1 MASRFETLRSL
12 VEKLQLDLANAE
24 SALTSAKEEYY
35 GFEDAVEAEQANLK
49 VLLDS
54 NESGTHYQQS
64 VLAAQRRLDAARS
77 AMVVAHV
84 RFNDARNKVQTA
96 MNRLNTACAQ
106 LQEATARRDADER
119 MHREAAARRA
129 DQKRKQD
136 QSKSDRDR
144 EWFKAKQEQRNRS
157 QQEKPQSNKRQRP
170 TQDQVPERPRAAP
183 PLRITAQKIQEWY
196 AACADAFQD
205 KASMKEFP
213 QAPSEPC
220 SEAGCAA
227 NEKTR
232 ALRACRC
239 NITKIF
245 SSRSKAELKMDR
257 IRYHPDKFSTVPV
270 QHRDQ
275 IQQAAKEIFSVVQ
288 DMYSKL

>member
-24 SALTSAKEEYY
+24 SALTSAKEKYY

-77 AMVVAHV
+77 AMVVAH
-84 RFNDARNKVQTA
+84 
-96 MNRLNTACAQ
+96 
-106 LQEATARRDADER
+106 EATARRDADER
-119 MHREAAARRA
+119 MYREAAARRA

-136 QSKSDRDR
+136 QSKTGRDR
-144 EWFKAKQEQRNRS
+144 EWFEAKQEQRNQS
-157 QQEKPQSNKRQRP
+157 QQGKPQSNKRQRP
-170 TQDQVPERPRAAP
+170 AQDQAPERPRAAP

-196 AACADAFQD
+196 VACADAVQD
-205 KASMKEFP
+205 KANMKEFP
-213 QAPSEPC
+213 QAPAEPC

-257 IRYHPDKFSTVPV
+257 IRYHPDKFSTVPG

-275 IQQAAKEIFSVVQ
+275 IQQAAKEVFSVVQ
-288 DMYSKL
+288 EMYSKL

>member
-84 RFNDARNKVQTA
+84 RFNDSRNKVQTA
-96 MNRLNTACAQ
+96 MNRLDTACAQ

-119 MHREAAARRA
+119 MYREAAARRA

-136 QSKSDRDR
+136 QSKTGRDR
-144 EWFKAKQEQRNRS
+144 EWFEAKQEQRNQS
-157 QQEKPQSNKRQRP
+157 QQGKPQSNKRQRP
-170 TQDQVPERPRAAP
+170 AQDQAPERPRAAP
-183 PLRITAQKIQEWY
+183 PLRITAQKIQEWCV
-196 AACADAFQD
+196 ACADAVQD
-205 KASMKEFP
+205 KANMKEFP
-213 QAPSEPC
+213 QAPAEPC

-257 IRYHPDKFSTVPV
+257 IRYHPDKFSTVPG

-275 IQQAAKEIFSVVQ
+275 IQQAAKEVFSVVQ
-288 DMYSKL
+288 EMYSKL

>member
-1 MASRFETLRSL
+1 MASRFATLRGIF
-12 VEKLQLDLANAE
+12 EQLRLNLADAE

-35 GFEDAVEAEQANLK
+35 GFEDATEAEQANLK

-84 RFNDARNKVQTA
+84 RFNDARNKVQIA
-96 MNRLNTACAQ
+96 MNRLNTAGAQ

-129 DQKRKQD
+129 DQKR
-136 QSKSDRDR
+136 DR
-144 EWFKAKQEQRNRS
+144 EWFKAKQEQRNQS

-170 TQDQVPERPRAAP
+170 AQDQASERPRAAP
-183 PLRITAQKIQEWY
+183 PLRITSQKIREWY

-205 KASMKEFP
+205 KASMKYFP

-245 SSRSKAELKMDR
+245 SSRTKAELKMDR
-257 IRYHPDKFSTVPV
+257 VRYHPDKFSTVPG

-288 DMYSKL
+288 EMYSKL